1 MRKMKSILGI
11 LILSIGILG
20 TGYAYWCD
28 TLKVEAT
35 VKTGSFD
42 VDFGHVGVMDY
53 CTEAK
58 ASGPYGDRVSINTGE
73 LVPGSWA
80 FFNIPFINRG
90 ANRAYLEDVSI
101 DFSRC
106 GDDCAREVDYW
117 VGMNGYWY
125 FWPVGSAYQLDDVIE
140 RMFDFAYPKGLKEY
154 HMMSVQLMPFMK
166 NTNECQGGQD
176 KECNYDLIFKWKQ
189 GDCNEGC
196 PRTMLRTAEEF
207 VIVGQA
213 EFTADMAGMG
223 ELPVSE
229 VIGESVTVDI
239 GEDVVDEEEAVVE
252 EAVQ

>member
-42 VDFGHVGVMDY
+42 VDFGRVGVMDY
-53 CTEAK
+53 CTEA
-58 ASGPYGDRVSINTGE
+58 SVDGPYGDKVSINTGE

-80 FFNIPFINRG
+80 WFNIPFINRG
-90 ANRAYLEDVSI
+90 SNRAYLEDVTV
-101 DFSRC
+101 DMSRC
-106 GDDCAREVDYW
+106 ANDCAREVDYW
-117 VGMNGYWY
+117 VGMNGHWY
-125 FWPVGSAYQLDDVIE
+125 LWKVDSVYQLDDVIE
-140 RMFDFAYPKGLKEY
+140 RLFNHAYPRGLKEY

-166 NTNECQGGQD
+166 NLDECQGGMD
-176 KECNYDLIFKWKQ
+176 KECHYDLIFKWKQ

-196 PRTMLRTAEEF
+196 PRTMSLAEDTDEF

-213 EFTADMAGMG
+213 EFEAAMKDMG

-229 VIGESVTVDI
+229 VIGEDTVVDI
-239 GEDVVDEEEAVVE
+239 GEDVVDEEA
-252 EAVQ
+252 